1 MKEGMLEDFIFEF
14 IDQCKFLFFPE
25 QWNLTFLDYSKN
37 EVFAL
42 FYVYRRGSANM
53 SEIAEYLSVPLNTAT
68 GIISRLEKRN
78 VVRRERDIVD
88 KRVVTIAVTEAGK
101 SFMAEQIKS
110 LERYYQLFMAAVTE
124 EEKLVLFRLIGK
136 FLDIMTTDLIK
147 KDQVQD
153 TKKSIRKIVIE

>member
-1 MKEGMLEDFIFEF
+1 MKEGMLEDFIFEL

-68 GIISRLEKRN
+68 GIIGRLEKRN

-101 SFMAEQIKS
+101 SFLAEQIKS
-110 LERYYQLFMAAVTE
+110 LERYYQLFMEAVTE

-153 TKKSIRKIVIE
+153 TKKSIRKIIIE